1 MDTRLRVIGVVEH
14 MAVSRPGRGE
24 AKGSDW
30 SVIVPA
36 SQGPRLTGRYLVRAE
51 AGDMNRVMRDAQQA
65 IRRVAPDVVF
75 DVEGSRRIS
84 ELRER
89 HFEGDRVMMGL
100 LAVSSSHCWLP
111 LPWALSD
118 WPVTGWSNVAS
129 RSASAARWGA
139 TRTDVMRY
147 FQIENL

>member
-1 MDTRLRVIGVVEH
+1 
-14 MAVSRPGRGE
+14 
-24 AKGSDW
+24 
-30 SVIVPA
+30 VIVPA

-75 DVEGSRRIS
+75 DVEGSQRIS

-100 LAVSSSHCWLP
+100 LGGVII
-111 LPWALSD
+111 ALL
-118 WPVTGWSNVAS
+118 
-129 RSASAARWGA
+129 AATA
-139 TRTDVMRY
+139 
-147 FQIENL
+147 